1 MSCRRF
7 VVSGKVQGVW
17 FRASTREQA
26 ERLGISGHAINLAD
40 GRVEVV
46 ACGSAA
52 ALDELANWLAHGPP
66 LARVDNVTSEALA
79 ERAPAGFQTS

>member
-1 MSCRRF
+1 MTCRRF

-26 ERLGISGHAINLAD
+26 ERLGIAGHAINLPD

-46 ACGSAA
+46 ACGDDA
-52 ALDELANWLAHGPP
+52 ALDQLAAWLTQGPP
-66 LARVDNVTSEALA
+66 LARVDNVASQALD
-79 ERAPAGFQTS
+79 EQPTQGFRTG